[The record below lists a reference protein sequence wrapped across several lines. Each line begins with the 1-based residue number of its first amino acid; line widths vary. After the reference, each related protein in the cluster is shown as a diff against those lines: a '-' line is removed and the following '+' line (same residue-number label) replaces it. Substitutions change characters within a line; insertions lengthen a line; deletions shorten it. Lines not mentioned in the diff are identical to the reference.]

1 MWVVVLNDGE
11 TYSSLQGCKIL
22 FVPSTEQGDNMDRY
36 VEENEDKG
44 IALNLTSGKYHVFSG
59 DIVLHELD
67 EIEANAAV
75 GSDAEEVEE

>member
-44 IALNLTSGKYHVFSG
+44 IALNLTSGRDYVFSG
-59 DIVLHELD
+59 DIVVHELD
-67 EIEANAAV
+67 EIEANTAV
-75 GSDAEEVEE
+75 GSDAEEVVE